1 MNQKQKKALY
11 ESIMKSVAKTLKK
24 ELNEAYDKYTRTYHR
39 SSKANTMDNL
49 LIKRAI
55 KDVPSFK
62 GLSPRQV
69 LVRASSVDYPESVT
83 INQMDLVDGVHTAF
97 IFKLCDANGIWH
109 NYALTDVQLMNVAAE
124 MDKKHNRVVVNSTNS
139 RPGLYR
145 FTCNELLK
153 YEF

>member
-1 MNQKQKKALY
+1 
-11 ESIMKSVAKTLKK
+11 
-24 ELNEAYDKYTRTYHR
+24 
-39 SSKANTMDNL
+39 
-49 LIKRAI
+49 
-55 KDVPSFK
+55 
-62 GLSPRQV
+62 
-69 LVRASSVDYPESVT
+69 
-83 INQMDLVDGVHTAF
+83 MDLVDGVHTAF

-124 MDKKHNRVVVNSTNS
+124 MDKKHNRVVVKSLNN

>member
-1 MNQKQKKALY
+1 
-11 ESIMKSVAKTLKK
+11 
-24 ELNEAYDKYTRTYHR
+24 
-39 SSKANTMDNL
+39 
-49 LIKRAI
+49 
-55 KDVPSFK
+55 
-62 GLSPRQV
+62 
-69 LVRASSVDYPESVT
+69 
-83 INQMDLVDGVHTAF
+83 MDLVDGVHTAF

-124 MDKKHNRVVVNSTNS
+124 MSKKNNRVVVNSTNS